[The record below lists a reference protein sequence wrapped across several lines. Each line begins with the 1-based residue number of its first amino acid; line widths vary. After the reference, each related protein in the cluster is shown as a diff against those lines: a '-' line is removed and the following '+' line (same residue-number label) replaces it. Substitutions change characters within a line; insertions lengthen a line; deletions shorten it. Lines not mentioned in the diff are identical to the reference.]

1 MTRCAVRQTCASR
14 EGPLP
19 CCSGAFASAD
29 NVQGS
34 SVKSG
39 NQMIYISR
47 PPPIVFDDHWNEAL
61 VHYSEFVERSSTRG
75 DGINMGDTFLFYLG
89 ANDQFWWPTLG
100 CHI

>member
-19 CCSGAFASAD
+19 CCSGAFAAAD

-61 VHYSEFVERSSTRG
+61 VHYSEFVERSCN
-75 DGINMGDTFLFYLG
+75 GINMGDTFLFYLG